1 MLCITYSLQVLETW
15 GGTVYLQS
23 MIMVRVSL
31 SLASWKGGWPQT
43 NMNSITPRLQISE
56 EEKDTRSDLGL
67 GDIYHGI
74 NRCNITRT
82 FINTSIS
89 QTQIWRYA
97 ILIHSRV
104 LPTTDVSNVLLNYI
118 CPLGLNPRLNNHT
131 KPSYDIMIWI
141 IFKN

>member
-1 MLCITYSLQVLETW
+1 M
-15 GGTVYLQS
+15 YLQS

-89 QTQIWRYA
+89 QTQIWLYDPQPCATYDRCVKCIVKLY
-97 ILIHSRV
+97 LSSR
-104 LPTTDVSNVLLNYI
+104 TES
-118 CPLGLNPRLNNHT
+118 
-131 KPSYDIMIWI
+131 KAE
-141 IFKN
+141 